1 MSIQMSLLAPT
12 HTGDPA
18 SSGEAARR
26 VAPALAGQLAEV
38 YEAICAAGPHGASN
52 RQIQKAVTT
61 PEKAFWNK
69 IPTRCRMLEK
79 LGLVVLVFGDDG
91 KTLYRRDPD
100 SGLTYM
106 VWRAR

>member
-1 MSIQMSLLAPT
+1 MSLLAPT

-38 YEAICAAGPHGASN
+38 YGAIVAAGPDGASN
-52 RQIQKAVTT
+52 REIQKAVTT
-61 PEKAFWNK
+61 PEKPFWNK
-69 IPTRCRMLEK
+69 VPTRCRTLEH
-79 LGLVVLVFGDDG
+79 LHLILLVLDDNG
-91 KTLYRRDPD
+91 KAVYRRDPD